1 VSPVVGGAGTAGGGS
16 GARDAGMRL
25 RLARQARGYSQQ
37 QLAGMAGVSRQAVS
51 AVEAGH
57 SDPSLRV
64 ALALA
69 RALGTGVEELFG
81 PSEPQPEVQARQ
93 VAPAGPPGA
102 RVILAPVGDA
112 FVALPLAG
120 PTATRSGFMPAGG
133 VARPLPSG
141 ATPAGRGSPAGT
153 GRSGASG
160 DGGRQQA
167 SGAGGPGRGGRPGGV
182 ARSGGAGGA
191 GPADGF
197 GEPDQAGGLRA
208 VRPIGP
214 PRATL
219 VVAGCDPALPLL
231 ETPLAL
237 LDPPVSF
244 TWWPCGS
251 QEALRL
257 AAAGLVHVAG
267 AHLRGESGGYST
279 GPAADRLRR
288 QGAEVVGF
296 CSWREGLVLRPG
308 LAGEVTGLADVARRG
323 LRLVNREHGAE
334 ARHVLDRELA
344 RLRLDPATLPGY
356 QTAAA
361 GHLEVAAAIAAGL
374 ADAGVASEPAAL
386 AYGLGFVPLTAEHSD
401 LVIPA
406 TSAGS
411 REAAGLLRVL
421 SSRWLLDQ
429 LASLPGYDP
438 ARCGEHVASL

>member
-1 VSPVVGGAGTAGGGS
+1 
-16 GARDAGMRL
+16 MRL

-102 RVILAPVGDA
+102 RVTLAPVGGA

-133 VARPLPSG
+133 VAGPLPSG

-160 DGGRQQA
+160 DGRQLA

-182 ARSGGAGGA
+182 ARSGGAGG
-191 GPADGF
+191 ADGF

-344 RLRLDPATLPGY
+344 RLGLDPAGLPGY

-386 AYGLGFVPLTAEHSD
+386 AYGLGFVPLAAEHSD

-406 TSAGS
+406 DAAGS
-411 REAAGLLRVL
+411 REVAGLLRVL

-438 ARCGEHVASL
+438 SRCGEHVASL